1 VNEFERAEDGDD
13 KTGMGPR
20 AVLLA
25 LVGILAAIAIGLA
38 FWDRRFHPVVDNPT
52 PYDEWL
58 AHLIFRWAPIALW
71 VVIISIGLCLSKW
84 SASTRPVYVEFGVA
98 CVLVAATWVLMLE
111 LSLLLIPVCIAISIT
126 GASAAWKVVPSFRRE
141 SYGQFVMALI
151 TAGLACVAVTAAIY
165 MVIFFQ

>member
-1 VNEFERAEDGDD
+1 
-13 KTGMGPR
+13 
-20 AVLLA
+20 
-25 LVGILAAIAIGLA
+25 
-38 FWDRRFHPVVDNPT
+38 
-52 PYDEWL
+52 
-58 AHLIFRWAPIALW
+58 
-71 VVIISIGLCLSKW
+71 
-84 SASTRPVYVEFGVA
+84 
-98 CVLVAATWVLMLE
+98 MLE